1 MTFIKGF
8 IIRARAG
15 RGQCGGLSRHWCQGR
30 SSPAPGPRGAG
41 VLVGAGRP
49 GRGDLGRARS
59 LGAAHTCRQGE
70 GGRVGRGPR
79 GAEGGRGAGV
89 RTSARGVAGDRGD
102 QGAVA
107 DIRAEGSC
115 QGSRASE
122 IEESVINCMCMSVLS
137 FHIVNHNWTLFMLPS
152 EKGKF

>member
-30 SSPAPGPRGAG
+30 SSPAPCPRGAG
-41 VLVGAGRP
+41 VLVGAGP
-49 GRGDLGRARS
+49 GRGDPGRARS
-59 LGAAHTCRQGE
+59 LGAARTCRQGG
-70 GGRVGRGPR
+70 GGRGGRGLR
-79 GAEGGRGAGV
+79 GAEGGREAGV
-89 RTSARGVAGDRGD
+89 RTSARGVEGGRGD

-107 DIRAEGSC
+107 DTRAEGSC

-122 IEESVINCMCMSVLS
+122 IEESIINCMNVNTCTLS
-137 FHIVNHNWTLFMLPS
+137 ISIGLCSCFTP
-152 EKGKF
+152 